1 MREIARIYDKDALK
15 LKHDETALII
25 QRELDNGRDV
35 AVIYILCENAGQD
48 ES

>member
-1 MREIARIYDKDALK
+1 MREIARIYDKDATK
-15 LKHDETALII
+15 LNHNETALII

-35 AVIYILCENAGQD
+35 AVIYILCEDAGQN